1 MVVECVVTGRRDD
14 AGFQL
19 ANATATALNT
29 EACRDVSCTATAL
42 NEFEWEEFYKTQ
54 VKTHG
59 TEAKNVKDQVLIMVD
74 GKIQPSLSSFVTW
87 AKDEHGLSAPEADY
101 NLLAAEALAK
111 YLNNPDKIFTF
122 FDVTVGEKSAGRIV
136 FELYKSICPKTCEN
150 FAKLCT
156 GEAGETEQGLEL
168 TYKTSV
174 FHRVQNNGW
183 LQGGDIITGA
193 GDGGHSV
200 FGKTFEDENFIVEHD
215 SRGVLSMA
223 NSGPHTNASQ
233 FCISFRALPWMNR
246 KYVAFG
252 KVVSGGSALTTLEEV
267 ATANGRPA
275 FTCSITNCG
284 VL

>member
-1 MVVECVVTGRRDD
+1 M
-14 AGFQL
+14 
-19 ANATATALNT
+19 
-29 EACRDVSCTATAL
+29 
-42 NEFEWEEFYKTQ
+42 
-54 VKTHG
+54 
-59 TEAKNVKDQVLIMVD
+59 
-74 GKIQPSLSSFVTW
+74 
-87 AKDEHGLSAPEADY
+87 
-101 NLLAAEALAK
+101 
-111 YLNNPDKIFTF
+111 
-122 FDVTVGEKSAGRIV
+122 
-136 FELYKSICPKTCEN
+136 
-150 FAKLCT
+150 
-156 GEAGETEQGLEL
+156 
-168 TYKTSV
+168 
-174 FHRVQNNGW
+174 
-183 LQGGDIITGA
+183 
-193 GDGGHSV
+193 